1 MAPKNGAPAAHPV
14 LMLQAA
20 ALSPYSTWKRIAA
33 AAARSCGRVAPVGS
47 ATCHRRS
54 KSSSSTKLTG
64 QPAWPAQAALRSTVS
79 IAWPMAAW
87 ISSASAATACSA
99 RRLSLSPDQRLLRST
114 ATADRDTPI
123 RNACPHF
130 LRMQSHPFDFSNG
143 SGAALDQLQR
153 GQAQAARAVFVGGR
167 LDLADRPFIDDQF
180 ADFIIQRQ
188 YLGNRAASLV
198 AGAAAIAAAL
208 ALHEFVVQ
216 HVGPREAHAGQFLVV
231 RPVFGGAMGA
241 IGTYQTLRPDAVQGR
256 HEGIRIDAHMGKT
269 TEHVEHV
276 IRMHRGQYQVAR

>member
-14 LMLQAA
+14 LMLQSAV
-20 ALSPYSTWKRIAA
+20 LSPYSTWKRIAA

-47 ATCHRRS
+47 ATCHKRS

-64 QPAWPAQAALRSTVS
+64 QPAWPAQAAVRSNVS
-79 IAWPMAAW
+79 IAWPMAAYT
-87 ISSASAATACSA
+87 SPVANTSCSA

-143 SGAALDQLQR
+143 SGAALDQPQR

-180 ADFIIQRQ
+180 ADFIIQCQ
-188 YLGNRAASLV
+188 YFGNRAAPLV

-231 RPVFGGAMGA
+231 GPVFSGAMGA

-256 HEGIRIDAHMGKT
+256 HEGIRIDAHMGKAA
-269 TEHVEHV
+269 EHVEHV
-276 IRMHRGQYQVAR
+276 IRVHGSQDQVAR